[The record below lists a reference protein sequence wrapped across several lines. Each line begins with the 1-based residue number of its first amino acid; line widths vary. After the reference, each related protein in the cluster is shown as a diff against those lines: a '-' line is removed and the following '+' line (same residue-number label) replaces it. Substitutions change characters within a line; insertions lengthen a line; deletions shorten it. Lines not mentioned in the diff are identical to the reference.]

1 MVDAV
6 DSKST
11 GSDTVPVRVR
21 LRAPTHPSTFIPT
34 LLFRRFSFRI
44 SLAWHCVA
52 LGNNARFV
60 FALSVIWNVFDV
72 AGVAENK
79 RTTVYLQFAAY
90 GSEIE
95 KVINYN

>member
-1 MVDAV
+1 L
-6 DSKST
+6 T
-11 GSDTVPVRVR
+11 
-21 LRAPTHPSTFIPT
+21 
-34 LLFRRFSFRI
+34 
-44 SLAWHCVA
+44 WHCVA

>member
-1 MVDAV
+1 M
-6 DSKST
+6 
-11 GSDTVPVRVR
+11 
-21 LRAPTHPSTFIPT
+21 IPCRFESGFGHQ
-34 LLFRRFSFRI
+34 LILLPLFRRHSFRI

-95 KVINYN
+95 KAINYN